1 MNDDELRREY
11 QRLASTTALGP
22 HPEPDELVE
31 LMGDAMPE
39 PERLAMLEH
48 VLSCPTCGPELDLL
62 RAAGAGARA
71 AERRVPLSRWM
82 AFAAAALI
90 LVGIGALTLRGHR
103 VTVPVDVMRGGHAAV
118 AVIEPV
124 AGTTVAYPVRLAW
137 HATDGA
143 QSYRVELLTRR
154 GDVIA
159 AWSTL
164 DTALVIPDS
173 LRLRTSESYDM
184 WVRAMLADRTEVSS
198 PLVRFSVKYP

>member
-11 QRLASTTALGP
+11 QRSATTTPLGP
-22 HPEPDELVE
+22 HPEPDELAE
-31 LMGDAMPE
+31 LLGGAMAE
-39 PERLAMLEH
+39 PDRVAMLEH
-48 VLSCPTCGPELDLL
+48 VLRCPTCGPELDLL

-71 AERRVPLSRWM
+71 AERRMPLSRWM

-103 VTVPVDVMRGGHAAV
+103 VAVPVDVMRGNHAAV
-118 AVIEPV
+118 SVIEPAV
-124 AGTTVAYPVRLAW
+124 GTTVAYPARFAW
-137 HATDGA
+137 HAVDGA
-143 QSYRVELLTRR
+143 QSYHVELLTPR

-164 DTALVIPDS
+164 DTALVISDS

-198 PLVRFSVKYP
+198 PLVRFNVRYP